1 MAGGRVETDPEKLAG
16 LCESFQVGVK
26 KLYESGPT
34 KGDMW
39 FYELYHLLTDCAAS
53 LRKSS
58 AHTKGKS

>member
-39 FYELYHLLTDCAAS
+39 FYELPPSDR
-53 LRKSS
+53 LRGV
-58 AHTKGKS
+58 ATEVLRAYQR